1 MFRHVLPCALGLLA
15 LAGTTPVS
23 AESYPSKPIYI
34 VIPFEVG
41 GPTDILIRAIEPIVT
56 KEMGQ
61 PVIIENKGGAGS
73 VIGASYVARSAPDGY
88 TFLVGGS
95 PTSINASFVRKL
107 PYDTEKDLA
116 AVSPLA
122 KTNYFLIASGH
133 LPVNSVQELIALAKR
148 SPGTIT
154 YASSGL
160 GNRPHLAG
168 AQFAL
173 LTHTKLLHVPYK
185 GTGPATND
193 LVAGHVDIMF
203 GGLVTAFPFVKS
215 HQLKALA
222 VAMPHRDPALPDVP
236 TLAEAGVPDFYPDV
250 WYGLL
255 TRNGTPQAIKE
266 KMSHAVQK
274 ALANPETVKRY
285 AAMGATPFVGDTRQ
299 FQSFFDADVKV
310 WHDFFQANPDMR
322 GE

>member
-1 MFRHVLPCALGLLA
+1 MIRHLLRCTLGIGALMA
-15 LAGTTPVS
+15 STPLW
-23 AESYPSKPIYI
+23 AQTYPVKPITV

-41 GPTDILIRAIEPIVT
+41 GPTDILIRAIEPSVSR
-56 KEMGQ
+56 ELGQ
-61 PVIIENKGGAGS
+61 PLIIENKGGAGS
-73 VIGASYVARSAPDGY
+73 VIGAGYVARSQPDGY

-95 PTSINASFVRKL
+95 PTSINASFVRNL
-107 PYDTEKDLA
+107 PYDTQRDLT
-116 AVSPLA
+116 AVSALA

-133 LPVNSVQELIALAKR
+133 LPVDSVQELIALAKR
-148 SPGTIT
+148 SPGTVT

-173 LTHTKLLHVPYK
+173 LTHTNLLHVPYK

-193 LVAGHVDIMF
+193 LVAGHVNIMF
-203 GGLVTAFPFVKS
+203 GGLVTVLPFIKS

-236 TLAEAGVPDFYPDV
+236 TLAEAGVPNFYPDV

-255 TRNGTPQAIKE
+255 TRRGTPESIKE
-266 KMSHAVQK
+266 KVGRAVQK
-274 ALANPETVKRY
+274 ALLDPATAKRY
-285 AAMGATPFVGDTRQ
+285 AAMGAVPFIADTKQ
-299 FQSFFDADVKV
+299 FQAFFDADVTL
-310 WHDFFQANPDMR
+310 WHNFFAAHPDMR